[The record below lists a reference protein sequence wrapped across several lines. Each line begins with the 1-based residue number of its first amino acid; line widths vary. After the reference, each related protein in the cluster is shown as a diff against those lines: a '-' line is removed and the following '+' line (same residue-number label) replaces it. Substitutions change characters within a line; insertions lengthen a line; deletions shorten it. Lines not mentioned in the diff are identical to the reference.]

1 MHEQEYGVGQSAAKL
16 SIDELL
22 PIFMTY
28 FGDSGS
34 DSKNENRLLQLL
46 DQLKTHG
53 IVSEVD
59 SKQEILIRPLIAHL
73 ANPESLSALLAALNE
88 KKGTELSEGEQ

>member
-1 MHEQEYGVGQSAAKL
+1 
-16 SIDELL
+16 
-22 PIFMTY
+22 
-28 FGDSGS
+28 
-34 DSKNENRLLQLL
+34 
-46 DQLKTHG
+46 
-53 IVSEVD
+53 VD